1 MKRTL
6 PILGVLLA
14 SVCGLAFLHGDEAT
28 PKRTPKEALQAFN
41 DLIGSWRGTG
51 TPQQGTKEERDKN
64 FWQETIAWEWQFKDK
79 DAWLK
84 AKFDKSKYFDGG
96 ELRYLP
102 DTDRYQLTLRT
113 LNKETLVFEGPLK
126 DKRLTLDRTDTDKKE
141 TQRLIVSLLHSNR
154 YLYRYE
160 VKSGDQTLFTALYQV
175 GATKEGVPFAEGD
188 GKPVCVVSGGLGTIP
203 VMHKGK
209 TYYVCCS
216 GCRDAFNDDKET
228 YIKEFEEKQAKKKE

>member
-113 LNKETLVFEGPLK
+113 LSKETLVFEGPLK

-203 VMHKGK
+203 VMYKGK

>member
-1 MKRTL
+1 MKRL
-6 PILGVLLA
+6 PLLGVLLA
-14 SVCGLAFLHGDEAT
+14 SVCLPAFLRGDDPA

-51 TPQQGTKEERDKN
+51 QPQQGTKEERDKN

-84 AKFDKSKYFDGG
+84 VKFDKSKYFDGG

-102 DTDRYQLTLRT
+102 DADRYQLTLRP
-113 LNKETLVFEGPLK
+113 LDKKEPLVFEGQLK
-126 DKRLTLDRTDTDKKE
+126 DKRLTLERTDEAKKE
-141 TQRLIVSLLHSNR
+141 TQQIVVSLLHFNR
-154 YLYRYE
+154 YLFRYE

-175 GATKEGVPFAEGD
+175 GATKEGVPFAGGD
-188 GKPVCVVSGGLGTIP
+188 GKPECVVSGGLGTIA
-203 VMHKGK
+203 VMYKGK

-216 GCRDAFNDDKET
+216 GCRDAFKDDPET
-228 YIKEFEEKQAKKKE
+228 FIKEFEAKQAKKKE

>member
-1 MKRTL
+1 MKRCL
-6 PILGVLLA
+6 PILGVVLV
-14 SVCGLAFLHGDEAT
+14 SVCGLPLVGDEPA
-28 PKRTPKEALQAFN
+28 PKRSPKEALQAFN

-64 FWQETIAWEWQFKDK
+64 FWQESIAWEWQFKDK

-84 AKFDKSKYFDGG
+84 TKFDKSKYFDSG

-102 DTDRYQLTLRT
+102 DTDRYQLTLHT
-113 LNKETLVFEGPLK
+113 LAKEKLVFEGQLK
-126 DKRLTLDRTDTDKKE
+126 DKRLTLERTDSDKKE

-175 GATKEGVPFAEGD
+175 GATKEGVAFAEGD
-188 GKPVCVVSGGLGTIP
+188 GKPVCVVSGGLGTIA
-203 VMHKGK
+203 VKYKDK
-209 TYYVCCS
+209 TYYVCCG
-216 GCRDAFNDDKET
+216 GCRDAFKDDPET
-228 YIKEFEEKQAKKKE
+228 YIKEFEAKQAKKKE

>member
-14 SVCGLAFLHGDEAT
+14 SFCGLALHGDEAT

-102 DTDRYQLTLRT
+102 ATDRYQLTLRT

-188 GKPVCVVSGGLGTIP
+188 GKPVCVVSGGLGTIQ

-216 GCRDAFNDDKET
+216 GCRDAFKDDPET